1 MSTQF
6 IAPIR
11 RNYLPANEDQAF
23 LWLLIPGDIIV
34 LGAKAYTAKHSEV
47 AN

>member
-1 MSTQF
+1 MSTEL
-6 IAPIR
+6 IKSLR

-23 LWLLIPGDIIV
+23 LWLL
-34 LGAKAYTAKHSEV
+34 YTAKHSEG